1 MASYMPT
8 LAAQIFQTG
17 GASGTGIATAS
28 DVFKIAVYTG
38 TVPTASR
45 DLTTQYY
52 GGASMGTEATGTNYT
67 AGGVT
72 VTLAASQPAIYT
84 TGGVHYASVGAS
96 AANVSWANVTL
107 ASVTYAVLYDNTTST
122 KYAIAV
128 YDFGGAQTVTANTFQ
143 INFTSAFP
151 SNTLWYLSC
160 N

>member
-8 LAAQIFQTG
+8 LAAQAFQTG
-17 GASGTGIATAS
+17 GASPAGIVTAT
-28 DVFKIAVYTG
+28 DTFKIAIYTG
-38 TVPTASR
+38 TVPSASR
-45 DLTTQYY
+45 DLITQTY
-52 GGASMGTEATGTNYT
+52 GGASMGTEASGTNYT
-67 AGGVT
+67 AGGSAVA
-72 VTLAASQPAIYT
+72 LAASQPAIYT
-84 TGGVHYASVGAS
+84 VGGVHYATVGA
-96 AANVSWANVTL
+96 AAASVSWANVTL
-107 ASVTYAVLYDNTTST
+107 SNVTYAVLYDSTTTT

>member
-8 LAAQIFQTG
+8 LAAQGFQTG
-17 GASGTGIATAS
+17 GASGTGIIVAS

-45 DLTTQYY
+45 DATTQTY
-52 GGASMGTEATGTNYT
+52 GGATMGTEASGTNYT
-67 AGGVT
+67 AGGLAVT
-72 VTLAASQPAIYT
+72 IAASQPAIYT
-84 TGGVHYASVGAS
+84 TGGVHYATVGAA

-107 ASVTYAVLYDNTTST
+107 TSVTYAVLYDSTTT
-122 KYAIAV
+122 IKYAIAV
-128 YDFGGAQTVTANTFQ
+128 YDFGGTQTVTANTFQ
-143 INFTSAFP
+143 INFTSAYP

>member
-8 LAAQIFQTG
+8 YAAQIFQTG
-17 GASGTGIATAS
+17 GATGTGILVAS
-28 DVFKIAVYTG
+28 DVFKIAIYTG

-45 DLTTQYY
+45 DLTTQIY

-67 AGGVT
+67 SAGIPVAI
-72 VTLAASQPAIYT
+72 AASQPAIYT
-84 TGGVHYASVGAS
+84 TGGVHYATVGA
-96 AANVSWANVTL
+96 AAASVSWANVTL
-107 ASVTYAVLYDNTTST
+107 TSVTYAVLYDNTTSI

-143 INFTSAFP
+143 INFSSAFP